1 MLRLQAT
8 ARSLTSWSSR
18 SVGNIR
24 SKLAISRELISRF
37 DKAQEDRL
45 LSPHEEWL
53 RKQLKNSYLGLA
65 SMERTLARQRAR
77 LAYLKDG
84 DANTAFFHRQ
94 CSYRRQKT
102 RIFGLAVEGQ
112 MVTEQGG
119 LAQAAYEHYDALL
132 GTAIERDRKSVV

>member
-1 MLRLQAT
+1 MASGSGTSGSQSCVGESEIDGFHETVTLAWNSVTHADPFRRLMLRLQAT
-8 ARSLTSWSSR
+8 AWMLTSWSSR

-53 RKQLKNSYLGLA
+53 RKQLKVSYLGLA

-84 DANTAFFHRQ
+84 DANTVFFHRQ
-94 CSYRRQKT
+94 CSYRR
-102 RIFGLAVEGQ
+102 
-112 MVTEQGG
+112 
-119 LAQAAYEHYDALL
+119 
-132 GTAIERDRKSVV
+132 